1 MYMYDYAYNITGV
14 THGHNNKKIQG
25 YQGVY
30 KCDQGCILLGLRI
43 RLRPRGRKDIQPV
56 FEGVGS
62 VDETADNSAS
72 STGNI
77 PAGKYTYSEQTD
89 ETGRLTCD
97 FVRQRNK
104 EKGSD
109 SLHADRPNIS
119 QFAANRHSVDT
130 PKDQQSTSILHLV
143 LSSLFC
149 SNTLYRRSTWT
160 LQLPPVHLLAM
171 GASYGKEIPRGRSEQ
186 RL

>member
-1 MYMYDYAYNITGV
+1 MYDYAYNITGV

-30 KCDQGCILLGLRI
+30 KCDQGCILLGLRT
-43 RLRPRGRKDIQPV
+43 RLRPRGRKDNEPV

-89 ETGRLTCD
+89 ETGRLTCV

-104 EKGSD
+104 EKARTRSMPI
-109 SLHADRPNIS
+109 SRPNIS

-160 LQLPPVHLLAM
+160 LQLPPVHLLIM
-171 GASYGKEIPRGRSEQ
+171 GRSTG
-186 RL
+186 RKY

>member
-1 MYMYDYAYNITGV
+1 MYDYAYNITGV

-30 KCDQGCILLGLRI
+30 KCDQGCILLGLRT
-43 RLRPRGRKDIQPV
+43 RLRPRGRKDNEPV

-89 ETGRLTCD
+89 ETGRLTCV

-104 EKGSD
+104 EKARTRSMCRSSEHQPVCGQPTFRR
-109 SLHADRPNIS
+109 HTERPTINIYS
-119 QFAANRHSVDT
+119 SSRPVVF
-130 PKDQQSTSILHLV
+130 IL
-143 LSSLFC
+143 F
-149 SNTLYRRSTWT
+149 
-160 LQLPPVHLLAM
+160 
-171 GASYGKEIPRGRSEQ
+171 
-186 RL
+186 

>member
-1 MYMYDYAYNITGV
+1 MLNE
-14 THGHNNKKIQG
+14 
-25 YQGVY
+25 
-30 KCDQGCILLGLRI
+30 
-43 RLRPRGRKDIQPV
+43 RKDNEPV

-104 EKGSD
+104 EKARTRSMPIVRTSA
-109 SLHADRPNIS
+109 SLRPT
-119 QFAANRHSVDT
+119 D
-130 PKDQQSTSILHLV
+130 
-143 LSSLFC
+143 
-149 SNTLYRRSTWT
+149 
-160 LQLPPVHLLAM
+160 
-171 GASYGKEIPRGRSEQ
+171 IP
-186 RL
+186 